1 MFQETGFV
9 WVANILGKRFYKS
22 SIFIGQTVTN
32 KEKIF
37 SFSYAMLCNLIA
49 RSCEDFSSA
58 ICPKTGDV
66 QVTELRPPG
75 LIVSNPLIL
84 NALLSTVVFSDNST
98 LKCQT
103 LWQVVRKQPLNLLN

>member
-1 MFQETGFV
+1 MQYV
-9 WVANILGKRFYKS
+9 LKRVMY
-22 SIFIGQTVTN
+22 
-32 KEKIF
+32 
-37 SFSYAMLCNLIA
+37 
-49 RSCEDFSSA
+49 SC
-58 ICPKTGDV
+58 V

-84 NALLSTVVFSDNST
+84 NALLSTVVYSDNST